1 MTRFLAFTAAALL
14 AAPAAAHEAGGVFHL
29 HPHGGEALLVG
40 LAFAVAV
47 AVWALA
53 GRR

>member
-1 MTRFLAFTAAALL
+1 MTRLLSIPAAALL
-14 AAPAAAHEAGGVFHL
+14 ATPAAAHEASGVFHL